1 MSKAIEK
8 SVVAEEVKAEEKVNE
23 KPYTLR
29 ELCDEDLYSLLA
41 ILGAV
46 IPDDAKDAFAQ
57 IVTGEKTLQQVGGM
71 VAFDMVRLIMKN
83 FKTVKSEV
91 YDFLSDLSSI
101 PADKIRKMPFGTT
114 PTMLKEVFED
124 AKNAD
129 FFKELS
135 KLF

>member
-1 MSKAIEK
+1 MSEAIEK
-8 SVVAEEVKAEEKVNE
+8 AVVAEEVKAEEKVNE

-41 ILGAV
+41 ILGEV

-91 YDFLSDLSSI
+91 YDFLSDLSGI